1 MSPEPAGV
9 RPGAGA
15 DGPAVGT
22 GNGERVED
30 MPPFELGRPGPL
42 RERLCGLVLGGVK
55 RGCFTLAVL
64 DEIHPE
70 DVLPPGTRARLVSS
84 TGAALGVVEVEGR
97 STLRLADVSFDLV
110 ATEGEGDRSVAAWRA
125 GHEAYWSHDL
135 DEVRA
140 HTGIPDW
147 SIGDGTDV
155 VYESFRLVE
164 RLPAADEGRYPVVE
178 LTVPADEVELA
189 VSDLDDLGTLGVEEL
204 GVEELGVE
212 EPGTGAVGLR
222 AGFPSDAAAAFAER
236 SLPWHWSPRLEVIV
250 GDDWL
255 DAWREHLEPMRV
267 GRVVVAPAWRAADP
281 AVADHPVVRSV
292 DPGRGDVLL
301 WLEPGRSF
309 GTGGHPSTR
318 LVLETLQGLPLADAS
333 VLDVGCGSGVLG
345 VAAAMLGAGRVEG
358 VDIEPPAL
366 RAFLDNATRNG
377 VADRCRARHTDLA
390 RVADAEGFD
399 VVLAN
404 ILAPVLVSLAPLI
417 AARRAS
423 DGVVVLAGLIT
434 DQIPQVL
441 AAFAGLEERTRTV
454 EEPWVCLV
462 LGRPSEGLRSPG
474 TS

>member
-1 MSPEPAGV
+1 MSAG
-9 RPGAGA
+9 P
-15 DGPAVGT
+15 
-22 GNGERVED
+22 GERVED
-30 MPPFELGRPGPL
+30 LPPFELGRPGPL

-84 TGAALGVVEVEGR
+84 TGAALGVVEVEAR
-97 STLRLADVSFDLV
+97 VRLPLAEVSFDLV
-110 ATEGEGDRSVAAWRA
+110 ATEGEGDRSVAGWRA

-135 DEVRA
+135 EDIRA
-140 HTGIPDW
+140 HTGVPDW
-147 SIGDGTDV
+147 SIGDGTEV
-155 VYESFRLVE
+155 VYERFRLLE
-164 RLPAADEGRYPVVE
+164 RLPAADEGRYLVVE

-204 GVEELGVE
+204 GLR
-212 EPGTGAVGLR
+212 EPGAGEPDTVGLR
-222 AGFPSDAAAAFAER
+222 AGFPSDTTAAVAER
-236 SLPWHWSPRLEVIV
+236 ALPWRWSPRLEVIV

-267 GRVVVAPAWRAADP
+267 GRVVVAPAWRADDP
-281 AVADHPVVRSV
+281 AIAAHPVVQSV

-318 LVLETLQGLPLADAS
+318 LVLQTIQQLPLAGAS

-345 VAAAMLGAGRVEG
+345 VAAAMLGADRVEG

-366 RAFLDNATRNG
+366 RAFLDNAARNG
-377 VADRCRARHTDLA
+377 VADRCRAGYADLA
-390 RVADAEGFD
+390 RVDDTGGFD

-417 AARRAS
+417 AARRAPN
-423 DGVVVLAGLIT
+423 GVVVLAGLIT
-434 DQIPQVL
+434 GQVPEVL
-441 AAFAGLEERTRTV
+441 AAFAGLEERARTV

-462 LGRPSEGLRSPG
+462 LGGRAGALRSPG